1 MSSQGSS
8 AGSHAPVDRD
18 KKRKEVGALLR
29 SCLMS
34 SKGGVPLETV
44 NRKSMLCL
52 YLIKVDDLMSV
63 LTGHGFMANLL

>member
-8 AGSHAPVDRD
+8 AGSHAPVDRE

-44 NRKSMLCL
+44 NRKSMLCFVS
-52 YLIKVDDLMSV
+52 YQSR
-63 LTGHGFMANLL
+63 

>member
-1 MSSQGSS
+1 MGWPENGTRMSSGSN
-8 AGSHAPVDRD
+8 AGSHAAVDRE

-44 NRKSMLCL
+44 NRKF
-52 YLIKVDDLMSV
+52 III
-63 LTGHGFMANLL
+63 

>member
-1 MSSQGSS
+1 MNEMSSGSS
-8 AGSHAPVDRD
+8 AGGHAPVDKE

-44 NRKSMLCL
+44 NRKF
-52 YLIKVDDLMSV
+52 III
-63 LTGHGFMANLL
+63 

>member
-1 MSSQGSS
+1 MSSGSS
-8 AGSHAPVDRD
+8 AGGHAPVDRE

-44 NRKSMLCL
+44 NRKFMLRL
-52 YLIKVDDLMSV
+52 DLIKVDNRKPKKGLM
-63 LTGHGFMANLL
+63 TNFP

>member
-8 AGSHAPVDRD
+8 AGSHAPVDRE

-44 NRKSMLCL
+44 NRESMLL
-52 YLIKVDDLMSV
+52 FRSYN
-63 LTGHGFMANLL
+63 NLKNLVKSA

>member
-1 MSSQGSS
+1 MSSGSS
-8 AGSHAPVDRD
+8 AGGHAPVDRE

-44 NRKSMLCL
+44 NRK
-52 YLIKVDDLMSV
+52 LINALFICILSKLMPLLMS
-63 LTGHGFMANLL
+63 